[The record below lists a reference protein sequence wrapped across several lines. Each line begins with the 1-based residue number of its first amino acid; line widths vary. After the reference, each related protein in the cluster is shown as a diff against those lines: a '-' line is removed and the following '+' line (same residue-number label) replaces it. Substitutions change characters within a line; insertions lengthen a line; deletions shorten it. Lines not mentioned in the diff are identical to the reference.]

1 MNSFSAYI
9 AGRKKQLFWASSAAL
24 LVMLVVILVNYGL
37 IIDRHSLGSDAAQ
50 NIRSAAN
57 LSRFG
62 VYGEGP
68 VAASVEPGFRRE
80 PFPNFSLA
88 FYLKFWELWLPGLI
102 RDSASVASGKLLVF
116 AKTINL
122 IFAAS
127 LFCGCWVLLRQI
139 FFSPLIANVVMM
151 ILFLPLNA
159 CFVWS
164 EVNNFNTELVASGLI
179 VWLTVALL
187 SSAEKASFRF
197 VFVCGLLF
205 GLLALTKASAAYMA
219 ILALPCIA
227 FLLSRSFRQFW
238 GYFLF
243 LSIGFAMFVS
253 PWVLR
258 NQLEFSSPAIARGGG
273 DVLLI
278 RSEFNQMNDQQFLY
292 GFYAYSPTFL
302 QNNVLGPILDLEK
315 NDFKCGNSLD
325 VFNRKLDCDQNALR
339 QKNYDAVRSFY
350 QRGKRAIPRKFDL
363 NSDDKKEL
371 AVETIKNDLFAHAR
385 MTLLVAWRGLWSF
398 KARNFFEV
406 ILNFIAF
413 SSLVVVPMIG
423 LHEKR
428 KVWVLIG
435 IVPSIYYAFYALT
448 SHFLPRYSEPLIPL
462 SLVCLAI
469 LAAYIWPKLFCIRGD
484 ESSFS
489 PLFKR

>member
-1 MNSFSAYI
+1 MNFA
-9 AGRKKQLFWASSAAL
+9 AFVAEHKKQLFWTSSVALVVML
-24 LVMLVVILVNYGL
+24 LVALINYGL
-37 IIDRHSLGSDAAQ
+37 IIDSHSLGSDAAQ

-57 LSRFG
+57 LARFG

-68 VAASVEPGFRRE
+68 VVAGVEPGYRRE

-116 AKTINL
+116 AKSINL

-127 LFCGCWVLLRQI
+127 LFCGCWALLRQI
-139 FFSPLIANVVMM
+139 FFSPLIANIVMM
-151 ILFLPLNA
+151 ILLLPLNS

-164 EVNNFNTELVASGLI
+164 EVNNFNTELVASSLI
-179 VWLTVALL
+179 VWVTVVLL
-187 SSAEKASFRF
+187 LSAEKASFRF

-219 ILALPCIA
+219 ILALPCTA
-227 FLLSRSFRQFW
+227 CLLSRNFRQFW

-243 LSIGFAMFVS
+243 LSIGFVMFVS

-302 QNNVLGPILDLEK
+302 QNNVLGPILLLEK
-315 NDFKCGNSLD
+315 NDFKCGNLLE
-325 VFNRKLDCDQNALR
+325 VFNRKLDCDQNNLR
-339 QKNYDAVRSFY
+339 KKNYDAVRSFY

-363 NSDDKKEL
+363 NPEDKKEL
-371 AVETIKNDLFAHAR
+371 AVERIKNDSFAHAR
-385 MTLLVAWRGLWSF
+385 ITLLMAWRGLWSF
-398 KARNFFEV
+398 KSRNFFDV

-413 SSLVVVPMIG
+413 LSLVVVPMIG
-423 LHEKR
+423 LNEKR
-428 KVWVLIG
+428 KAWVLMG
-435 IVPSIYYAFYALT
+435 IIPSIYYAFYALT

-462 SLVCLAI
+462 SLVCLAT
-469 LAAYIWPKLFCIRGD
+469 LAAYIWSKLFCLRGD
-484 ESSFS
+484 GSLVSSVF
-489 PLFKR
+489 RR